1 MDTSIIVALITCFG
15 VCLGAILTFVVQ
27 IKKLRNE
34 TEQNAIK
41 QTEEF
46 KNTIRNS
53 LEANRNE
60 YLDGIAD
67 VKHSIG
73 EINVCV
79 ASMQQSMNSQWALFD
94 VKMQGLGR
102 EMTDLKHEVSIHNGF
117 AQEIPL
123 LKEKLSVSNHRLTT
137 VEDRLN
143 GKETK

>member
-1 MDTSIIVALITCFG
+1 MESSIIVALISCFG
-15 VCLGAILTFVVQ
+15 VSLGAILTFVVQ

-46 KNTIRNS
+46 KETIRKS
-53 LEANRNE
+53 LESNRNE

-79 ASMQQSMNSQWALFD
+79 ATLQQSMNSRLALFD
-94 VKMQGLGR
+94 LRFQHLTDEFNDMKTEVREHNNFAKRLPVLEEKM
-102 EMTDLKHEVSIHNGF
+102 TV
-117 AQEIPL
+117 A
-123 LKEKLSVSNHRLTT
+123 NHRIADL
-137 VEDRLN
+137 E
-143 GKETK
+143 GKHNEG